1 MFTTTSQTFTQPL
14 LMLRGAMF
22 FPPNVLKARVTL
34 DLSERRS
41 SGRDGEPFRDKR
53 VYAGE
58 EQHIVKK
65 KRQDADRKQIKESKR
80 DQSGRTEAKKI
91 QRIKE
96 GQFNN
101 PSLLWWNLT

>member
-58 EQHIVKK
+58 ELHIVKK
-65 KRQDADRKQIKESKR
+65 KGRKP
-80 DQSGRTEAKKI
+80 TENRLKNQRGTKAEEQKPQKI
-91 QRIKE
+91 QRIIE
-96 GQFNN
+96 GKFNN